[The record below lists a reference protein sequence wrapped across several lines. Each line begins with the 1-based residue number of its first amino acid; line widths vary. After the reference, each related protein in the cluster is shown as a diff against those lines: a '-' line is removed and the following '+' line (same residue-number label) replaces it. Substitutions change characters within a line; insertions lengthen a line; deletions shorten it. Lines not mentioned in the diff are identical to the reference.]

1 MFIIILFCLQVSLA
15 VFVIMDVTDLE
26 LHDKVTVG
34 VGVPFQL
41 AWSILGW
48 CAVSIKK
55 NLQ

>member
-15 VFVIMDVTDLE
+15 VFVIMNVTDLE
-26 LHDKVTVG
+26 LRDKVTVG